1 MTRRGDWW
9 DRREPALGC
18 ALAIVA
24 AACAWAGVIAAAA
37 ALSGCSSVPQPLDE
51 ARARALQPAD
61 LTPALAVRAQA
72 EAAYTHEQRAS
83 VHVRPMPSLPDVVG
97 GLPVVVPPD
106 RLPVAGRRWSV
117 GWVTRPV
124 ADKKGR
130 RPDRAAALLVT
141 LRPPGPP
148 QLVPGGR
155 GVMLQVPPDY
165 VLTPTRVDELSDP
178 SDPSVPF
185 AFEQDGDGR
194 VRLALWLPPQLVGLS
209 AWMQLLVADE
219 RVAAGCVSTPV
230 VELHVGER

>member
-24 AACAWAGVIAAAA
+24 SACAWAGVVALVV
-37 ALSGCSSVPQPLDE
+37 ALSGCTPVPQPLDE
-51 ARARALQPAD
+51 ARARALQPVD

-72 EAAYTHEQRAS
+72 EATYTHEQRAS
-83 VHVRPMPSLPDVVG
+83 VHVRPMPGLPDVVG
-97 GLPVVVPPD
+97 GLPIVVPPG
-106 RLPVAGRRWSV
+106 RRPVVGRRWSV

-148 QLVPGGR
+148 QPVPGGR

-178 SDPSVPF
+178 SGPF

-194 VRLALWLPPQLVGLS
+194 IRLSLWLPQQLFGLS

-230 VELHVGER
+230 VELHVGSR